1 MSVPS
6 DLKTWLRVITALYVF
21 RILKRGPAYGNQIS
35 DEIRQRT
42 NHHFNPN
49 TNVLY
54 PQLRRMEDRG
64 FVISQWNNPDTK
76 SKRIYTL
83 TPAGLDYIPIVEQK
97 VKDRLTEMEQLARIL
112 RQDLLNVYHEI

>member
-21 RILKRGPAYGNQIS
+21 RILKRGPAYGNQIA

-42 NHHFNPN
+42 NNHLKPN
-49 TNVLY
+49 TNALY

-64 FVISQWNNPDTK
+64 FVSSQWNNPKTK

-83 TPAGLDYIPIVEQK
+83 TPVGLAYIPIVEQK
-97 VKDRLTEMEQLARIL
+97 VKDRLTKMEELASIL
-112 RQDLLNVYHEI
+112 RQDLLLDNHEI